1 MVSLDDRVVIVTG
14 AGRGMGFEHAKLLA
28 AAGAAVILND
38 VGCDRD
44 GSGSDPSI
52 AETAAEAIRSTGGIA
67 VANSADVSTTGGARE
82 VVDLAVAEFG
92 ALHGLVNNAGIL
104 RDRMFVNMT
113 DDDWDEVMRGHLRAT
128 FAPTRAAAQY
138 WRDRSK
144 AGDPVRGSIVSMS
157 STSGLIGA
165 VGQSN
170 YGAAKAGIAAMTVIL
185 AQELGRYG
193 VRVNALHAGCADAH
207 DRGGARRQ
215 RPRARPRRRQL
226 RHLPPAQ
233 RVTAGAVAA
242 VGRLPGDRRGVLRPG
257 TRDPPLRAVAVL
269 GHDHHRRSVGSGRHR
284 RTSRPGGDR
293 RQDVMAGRRAMT
305 PRPETIPLDVTGR
318 PLALRS
324 LDLDRFFHPR
334 RVAVVGAGDTP
345 GRPNTGIWKR
355 LVVWGDEVGAEVIP
369 VNPTRPTV
377 DGRTSYPSLLGI
389 DGSVDLAVILVA
401 DAERSAARGDRGG
414 RRIRRRLQRR
424 VRRAGCRRER
434 GPGPAR
440 RAGRGQRS
448 PPPRTE
454 HQPQRVRV
462 VPRPTCRARR
472 SP

>member
-52 AETAAEAIRSTGGIA
+52 AEAAAEAIRSTGGIA

-193 VRVNALHAGCADAH
+193 VRVNALTPVARTRMTEEAPGVSDLVRAPDDGSFDTYHPRNVSPLVLWLLSDDCPATGEVFYA
-207 DRGGARRQ
+207 RGLEIRRYAPWRYSDTITTDGAWD
-215 RPRARPRRRQL
+215 PDDIAARLGPV
-226 RHLPPAQ
+226 
-233 RVTAGAVAA
+233 VTA
-242 VGRLPGDRRGVLRPG
+242 DK
-257 TRDPPLRAVAVL
+257 T
-269 GHDHHRRSVGSGRHR
+269 
-284 RTSRPGGDR
+284 
-293 RQDVMAGRRAMT
+293 
-305 PRPETIPLDVTGR
+305 
-318 PLALRS
+318 
-324 LDLDRFFHPR
+324 
-334 RVAVVGAGDTP
+334 
-345 GRPNTGIWKR
+345 
-355 LVVWGDEVGAEVIP
+355 
-369 VNPTRPTV
+369 
-377 DGRTSYPSLLGI
+377 
-389 DGSVDLAVILVA
+389 
-401 DAERSAARGDRGG
+401 
-414 RRIRRRLQRR
+414 
-424 VRRAGCRRER
+424 
-434 GPGPAR
+434 
-440 RAGRGQRS
+440 
-448 PPPRTE
+448 
-454 HQPQRVRV
+454 
-462 VPRPTCRARR
+462 
-472 SP
+472 